1 MNQKTLV
8 AIIAV
13 VIIIIGSIYYF
24 SRNNYSGQNT
34 LSPTSTLT
42 PAPQDSS
49 QISIKN
55 FAFDPD
61 QLNIN
66 KGETVTWI
74 NKDSTTHRI
83 SGNGFQSVDL
93 TEGQSYSFAFNNAGT
108 YDYICGIHPS
118 MKGRVIVK

>member
-1 MNQKTLV
+1 MKQNITI

-13 VIIIIGSIYYF
+13 LIIVIGSIYYF
-24 SRNNYSGQNT
+24 RNNYNSIYPPENGQH
-34 LSPTSTLT
+34 PTVSQS
-42 PAPQDSS
+42 AN

-55 FAFDPD
+55 FAFVPD

-66 KGETVTWI
+66 KGEMVTWI
-74 NKDSTTHRI
+74 NKDSTIHRI

-93 TEGQSYSFAFNNAGT
+93 TEGQSYSFTFNNAGT

-118 MKGRVIVK
+118 MKGKVIVK